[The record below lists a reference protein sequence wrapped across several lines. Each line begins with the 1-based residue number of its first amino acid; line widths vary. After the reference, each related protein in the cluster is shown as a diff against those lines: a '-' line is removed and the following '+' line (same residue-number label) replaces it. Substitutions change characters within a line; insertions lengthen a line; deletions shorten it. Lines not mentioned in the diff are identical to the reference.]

1 MRLQESAKV
10 VDALEHIGLKIHLI
24 DGQCTIQQSC
34 GRAMHVRLIPHSAAV
49 LFVVTCVARE
59 RFYHARTQIDGA
71 ESAELCVTVKPEVK
85 RKVIGDCFMRV
96 SEEELRK
103 FGLDPEHVFLAQG
116 TLRPDLIESASAM
129 ASIGGSAEVIKTHH
143 NDTALVRALRDRGRI
158 MEPLKDLHKDE
169 VRLLGLELGLPSQL
183 IWRQPFPGPGLAV
196 RILCATEAFTTPQDE
211 EIVRALRDYSTDR
224 ITVSLLAC
232 RTVGVQGDSRS
243 YAGLVGLSSTASAA
257 ASGDCPNWHSLFHLA
272 KEIPKRVH
280 GVNRV
285 IYVFGAPLTEGHY
298 RSITRTLLTPES
310 ITQLQQADEVVNRIL
325 LQYNLIKPLS
335 QVPVILFPVDFS
347 QPGEDNT
354 GKRSICIR
362 TFITNDFMTGVP
374 ALPAK
379 DHGQVIAQAAESPSP
394 SPTPSPNPSPN
405 PSPSPAVP
413 AADAYTVTLQPVAA
427 SIARAEHVPMTS
439 VRFPTMPLEAL
450 QLMVTQILATVP
462 GIARVCYDLTCK
474 PPATTEW
481 E

>member
-1 MRLQESAKV
+1 MNKRSAPLSLT
-10 VDALEHIGLKIHLI
+10 AWPL
-24 DGQCTIQQSC
+24 
-34 GRAMHVRLIPHSAAV
+34 PV
-49 LFVVTCVARE
+49 LSFLARD
-59 RFYHARTQIDGA
+59 RFYHARTKIDGV
-71 ESAELCVTVKPEVK
+71 ESDELCCTVKPEVK

-143 NDTALVRALRDRGRI
+143 NDTALVRALRARGRI
-158 MEPLKDLHKDE
+158 IEPLKDLHKDE
-169 VRLLGLELGLPSQL
+169 VRLLGLELGLPPHL

-196 RILCATEAFTTPQDE
+196 RILCATEPFMTPLDAD
-211 EIVRALRDYSTDR
+211 IVSALRGYSTDR
-224 ITVSLLAC
+224 IHASLLAC

-243 YAGLVGLSSTASAA
+243 YAGLVGLSSTAAA
-257 ASGDCPNWHSLFHLA
+257 APADSPNWHSLFHLA

-285 IYVFGAPLTEGHY
+285 VYVFGAPLTEGHY
-298 RSITRTLLTPES
+298 RSITRTLLTPDA
-310 ITQLQQADEVVNRIL
+310 IAQLQQADEIVNRIL
-325 LQYNLIKPLS
+325 LQFHLIKSLS
-335 QVPVILFPVDFS
+335 QVPVILFPIDFS
-347 QPGEDNT
+347 QAGEDNA

-374 ALPAK
+374 ALPAS
-379 DHGQVIAQAAESPSP
+379 DHAQVIAQAAASPSP
-394 SPTPSPNPSPN
+394 SPTPSPM

-413 AADAYTVTLQPVAA
+413 AADAYSSTLKPVAA

-450 QLMVTQILATVP
+450 QLMVTQILDTVP